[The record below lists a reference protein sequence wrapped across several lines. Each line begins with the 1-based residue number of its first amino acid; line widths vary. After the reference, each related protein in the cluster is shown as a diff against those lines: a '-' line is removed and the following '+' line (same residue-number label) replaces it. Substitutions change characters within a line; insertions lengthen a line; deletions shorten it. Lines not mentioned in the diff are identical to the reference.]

1 MEKVADSEKKRC
13 VPAMR
18 LLNVFVVLSGL
29 TFSLLQTSASDQA
42 SSHAKSQQA
51 AEERASSV
59 PAKPMDSASAVGE
72 TQAVIMI
79 RGLCTQGAGG
89 SRQSEGS
96 CSKQITR
103 KDFEGLMRAL
113 NPGGQPVS
121 SNGRQN
127 LAQAYV
133 EALAFEDAAR
143 KAGTEDTEEFREV
156 MFWVRLRTIGDL
168 YRRNLQEKYRTPEP
182 EEIDSYYQQHLGS
195 FERVHLLRILVP
207 RESFSGNDKNE
218 FDKKALAAAQV
229 ARTRAVNGE
238 ALEQIQKDVYAGL
251 GLQGPPATD
260 LGTYKR
266 TDFMENEAADV
277 FSLQA
282 GEVGPLETEIKNY
295 VIYKVASK
303 ETLKEDQVKADIIHE
318 IAQQKYRDALKAVMD
333 SAPAD
338 FNEQYFG
345 RMPPKPPI
353 ESPALPRRPAH

>member
-1 MEKVADSEKKRC
+1 MW
-13 VPAMR
+13 
-18 LLNVFVVLSGL
+18 LLNALVILSGL
-29 TFSLLQTSASDQA
+29 TFSILQTPASGQISSSEKPNQA
-42 SSHAKSQQA
+42 VKG
-51 AEERASSV
+51 RASSV
-59 PAKPMDSASAVGE
+59 PPKPERPADSASAVGE
-72 TQAVIMI
+72 TQAVITI
-79 RGLCTQGAGG
+79 RGLCAQSAGS
-89 SRQSEGS
+89 SRQSESS

-103 KDFEGLMRAL
+103 KDFERLMRAL
-113 NPGGQPVS
+113 NPGGQTIS

-133 EALAFEDAAR
+133 EALAFEEAAR

-168 YRRNLQEKYRTPEP
+168 YRRNLQEKYRSPEP

-207 RESFSGNDKNE
+207 RENFSSGDKSE
-218 FDKKALAAAQV
+218 FDKKALAAAQA
-229 ARTRAVNGE
+229 ARIRAVNGE
-238 ALEQIQKDVYAGL
+238 ALEQIQKEVYAGL
-251 GLQGPPATD
+251 GLQAPPATD

-266 TDFMENEAADV
+266 TDFMEKEAADV
-277 FSLQA
+277 FTLQP
-282 GEVGPLETEIKNY
+282 GEVGPLETEIKSY

-333 SAPAD
+333 SAQAD

-345 RMPPKPPI
+345 PMAPKPPI
-353 ESPALPRRPAH
+353 ESPVSPRRPAH

>member
-1 MEKVADSEKKRC
+1 MW
-13 VPAMR
+13 
-18 LLNVFVVLSGL
+18 LLNVLVIASGL
-29 TFSLLQTSASDQA
+29 IFPILQTPASDQA
-42 SSHAKSQQA
+42 SPHAKSQQA
-51 AEERASSV
+51 AEVPTKPTDSV
-59 PAKPMDSASAVGE
+59 SAVGE
-72 TQAVIMI
+72 TQAVITI
-79 RGLCTQGAGG
+79 RGLCAEGGG
-89 SRQSEGS
+89 SSGKPGNS

-103 KDFEGLMRAL
+103 KDFERLMRAL
-113 NPGGQPVS
+113 NPGGQAIS

-182 EEIDSYYQQHLGS
+182 EEIDSYYQQHVDS

-207 RESFSGNDKNE
+207 RENFSSGDKNE
-218 FDKKALAAAQV
+218 FDKKALAAAQA

-238 ALEQIQKDVYAGL
+238 ALEQIQKDVYAAL
-251 GLQGPPATD
+251 NMQGPPATD

-266 TDFMENEAADV
+266 TDFMEKEAADV
-277 FSLQA
+277 FSLQP
-282 GEVGPLETEIKNY
+282 GEVGPLETEIKSY

-303 ETLKEDQVKADIIHE
+303 ETLKEDQVKAEIVHE
-318 IAQQKYRDALKAVMD
+318 ISQQKYRDALKAVMN

-345 RMPPKPPI
+345 PRAPKPPI
-353 ESPALPRRPAH
+353 EPPVPLRRPAH

>member
-1 MEKVADSEKKRC
+1 MLKAPEVAD
-13 VPAMR
+13 
-18 LLNVFVVLSGL
+18 N
-29 TFSLLQTSASDQA
+29 
-42 SSHAKSQQA
+42 
-51 AEERASSV
+51 
-59 PAKPMDSASAVGE
+59 
-72 TQAVIMI
+72 
-79 RGLCTQGAGG
+79 AGN
-89 SRQSEGS
+89 S

-103 KDFEGLMRAL
+103 KEFERLMHAL
-113 NPGGQPVS
+113 NPGGQTVS

-182 EEIDSYYQQHLGS
+182 EEIDSYYQQHLAS

-207 RESFSGNDKNE
+207 RENFSGGDKNE
-218 FDKKALAAAQV
+218 FDKKALAAAQA

-251 GLQGPPATD
+251 GLKRPPATD
-260 LGTYKR
+260 LGTYQR
-266 TDFMENEAADV
+266 TDFIEKEAADV
-277 FSLQA
+277 FSLQP
-282 GEVGPLETEIKNY
+282 GEVGPLETEIKSY

-303 ETLKEDQVKADIIHE
+303 ETLKEAQVKADIIHE

-333 SAPAD
+333 SAHAD

-345 RMPPKPPI
+345 PMAPKPPM
-353 ESPALPRRPAH
+353 EPPVVPRRPAH